1 MRLFNVYRSGDVF
14 IAQVF
19 AYNAEHALK
28 MVLKS
33 HYSDQGAFYT
43 ACGIK

>member
-1 MRLFNVYRSGDVF
+1 MLFNVYFGGDLFV
-14 IAQVF
+14 AQVF
-19 AYNAEHALK
+19 ACNAEHALK